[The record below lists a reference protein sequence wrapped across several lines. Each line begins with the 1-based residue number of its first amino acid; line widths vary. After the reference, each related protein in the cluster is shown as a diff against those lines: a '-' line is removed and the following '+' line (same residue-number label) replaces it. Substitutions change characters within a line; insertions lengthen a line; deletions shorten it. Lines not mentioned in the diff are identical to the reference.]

1 MSKTFMTKHKT
12 LTAIIAASLAL
23 IIMLGGTFAWQ
34 SINQTALNEVY
45 STVNPGG
52 RLHDDYV
59 EITYGADG
67 IADFPTMTFNKDVY
81 VENFTSLSN
90 NGVQVYARVRLDEY
104 MEIGKNAGQADS
116 EAKSVVGTATLND
129 KNSWTTH
136 IMNNDS
142 DPFHKYWEWD
152 LDGQT
157 KYMPTFNKDKNS
169 LDADINGVFPNFENT
184 YTDYAGVTD
193 KFADVSEKTDD
204 AIYERNPDGTTKKS
218 INETHTVK
226 DTLTSTVISMA
237 AYQEI
242 LADGNPHNDTGDY
255 WVWDTDGW
263 AYWANPI
270 LPDTATGLL
279 LDEIKRTDVIID
291 EDWYYAINV
300 VAQFITKD
308 DIGYENNT
316 GFYADGETV
325 SANALTL
332 LEKIGVQV
340 TSTEEVN
347 NGAELTN
354 ALAQGKNV
362 SLGNEIN
369 GGTTVLPWGD
379 EYSQL
384 TSEYFMSNGGTLTG
398 SKLILNENK
407 MFGLVIEAGA
417 DSKATSVLKDIAFE
431 GNSESLVYIG
441 ENGGKVILTDVDV
454 TADGGSGIYAEFAQ
468 GGVELNNCTV
478 VQNGIGSGNKAWF
491 ETAIAAAQ
499 GAEITINGGTYKS
512 SGWAVYCFE
521 GNNANPSIVTINGG
535 TFIGKLQANNN
546 DKIII
551 KGGSFSVDPTAFLAE
566 GYTATLNETTG
577 MYDVK

>member
-1 MSKTFMTKHKT
+1 MSKTFMSKHKT

-59 EITYGADG
+59 DITYGADE

-104 MEIGKNAGQADS
+104 MEIGKNAGLSDS
-116 EAKSVVGTATLND
+116 EATSVVPGSTLND
-129 KNSWTTH
+129 KNSWVTH
-136 IMNNDS
+136 VMNNDA
-142 DPFHKYWEWD
+142 DPFHKYWTWD

-169 LDADINGVFPNFENT
+169 LEADINGVFPNFEST

-193 KFADVSEKTDD
+193 KFADVTEKTDA
-204 AIYERNPDGTTKKS
+204 AIYERNADGTTKKS
-218 INETHTVK
+218 VNETHTVK

-242 LADGNPHNDTGDY
+242 LADGNPYNDTGDY

-325 SANALTL
+325 SAEALVL

-369 GGTTVLPWGD
+369 GGTQVLPWGEAYP
-379 EYSQL
+379 EY
-384 TSEYFMSNGGTLTG
+384 TAEYYMSNGGTLTG
-398 SKLILNENK
+398 GKLILNEGAK
-407 MFGLVIEAGA
+407 FGLVV
-417 DSKATSVLKDIAFE
+417 ATGSDVKSPSVLKDIAFD
-431 GNSESLVYIG
+431 GDSQSVVYVG
-441 ENGGKVILTDVDV
+441 GNGGKVTLTDVDV
-454 TADGGSGIYAEFAQ
+454 TANGGSGIYAEYAQ
-468 GGVELNNCTV
+468 NVELNNCTV
-478 VQNGIGSGNKAWF
+478 AQSGIGTGNKEWF
-491 ETAIAAAQ
+491 ETAVAAAQ
-499 GAEITINGGTYKS
+499 GAKITINGGTYES
-512 SGWAVYCFE
+512 NGWAVYCFE
-521 GNNANPSIVTINGG
+521 GNNENPSIVTINGG
-535 TFIGKLQANNN
+535 TFTGKLQANNN
-546 DKIII
+546 DQIII
-551 KGGSFSVDPTAFLAE
+551 KGGSFSVDPSAFVAE
-566 GYTATLNETTG
+566 GYTATWNETTG